1 VAAGPTPGTAELEVE
16 KQDLVTPPVADGGR
30 ESGNAGGLL
39 RSQQVTRMQ
48 TAMSGRRHAKA
59 TTSAAG

>member
-1 VAAGPTPGTAELEVE
+1 MLGLMAR
-16 KQDLVTPPVADGGR
+16 DLVMPPVADRGR

-59 TTSAAG
+59 TPAAS